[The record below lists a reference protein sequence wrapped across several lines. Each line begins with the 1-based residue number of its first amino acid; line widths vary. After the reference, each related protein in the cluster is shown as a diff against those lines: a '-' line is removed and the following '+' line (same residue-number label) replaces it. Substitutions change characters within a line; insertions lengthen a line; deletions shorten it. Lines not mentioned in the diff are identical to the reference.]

1 MSQESFIE
9 SINNG
14 YKVNGVHFPIGVAK
28 YRGAPIADCK
38 INVPVKMLNR
48 HGLIAGATGTGKT
61 KTLQIVAE
69 GLSKSGVPVMLMDI
83 KGDLSGMAASGE
95 LNGFIEKRY
104 TEMGY
109 TYEPTLFPV
118 ELLTISQEK
127 GTKLKATVIEFGPVL
142 FSRILDLNDT
152 QSGIMSVLFKFSED
166 QALPL
171 LDLKDVIKLIQYATE
186 EGKASIE
193 KSYGK
198 LSSASLG
205 TILRKVIEL
214 QQQGGDLFFGERSFD
229 PVDLMRYDARG
240 YGMVN
245 ILRLVDIQD
254 KPKLFSAF
262 MLQLLA
268 ELYSTLP
275 EVGDMDKP
283 KLVIFIDEAHLIF
296 KEASKVL
303 LEQIETIVKLIRSK
317 GVGIIFC
324 TQNPTDI
331 PDGVLGQ
338 LGLKIQHALR
348 AFTAKDRKGI
358 KQTAENYPFSDYY
371 KTEELLTQIGTAEA
385 MITMLNEK
393 GAPSPLVHLY
403 LTSPQSRMDILNSQ
417 EIDQLVSQS
426 KLAPIY
432 NQDIDRES
440 AHEILTK
447 RIEMI
452 LAEQEAEKQAKIAEK
467 RTSAATTTTN
477 GRVGRPKQEKS
488 FLETAMNSAAGKQIQ
503 RSLVRTLFGV
513 VQKMFK

>member
-1 MSQESFIE
+1 MSNSNFITA
-9 SINNG
+9 INSG
-14 YKVNGVHFPIGVAK
+14 YQVSGVHFPIGVAK
-28 YRGAPIADCK
+28 YDGLPIAECK

-69 GLSKSGVPVMLMDI
+69 GLSKCGVPVMLMDI
-83 KGDLSGMAASGE
+83 KGDLSGMAAAGN

-104 TEMGY
+104 AEMGY
-109 TYEPTLFPV
+109 TYEPTAFPV
-118 ELLTISQEK
+118 ELLTISNEK
-127 GTKLKATVIEFGPVL
+127 GTKLKATVIEFGPIL

-166 QALPL
+166 ESLPL
-171 LDLKDVIKLIQYATE
+171 LDLKDVIKLIQYATA
-186 EGKASIE
+186 EGKATIE
-193 KSYGK
+193 QSYGK

-229 PVDLMRYDARG
+229 PFDLMRTGANG

-268 ELYSTLP
+268 ELYGSLP
-275 EVGDMDKP
+275 EVGDLEKP

-296 KEASKVL
+296 KEASKAL

-324 TQNPTDI
+324 TQNPSDI
-331 PDGVLGQ
+331 PEGVLGQ

-348 AFTAKDRKGI
+348 AFTAKDRKEI
-358 KQTAENYPFSDYY
+358 KQTAANYPFSDFYD
-371 KTEELLTQIGTAEA
+371 TEELLTQIGTAEA

-393 GAPSPLVHLY
+393 GAPTPLVHLY
-403 LTSPQSRMDILNSQ
+403 LTSPQSRMDILSASEIDQQVAQSLIAPKYNQ
-417 EIDQLVSQS
+417 EIDS
-426 KLAPIY
+426 
-432 NQDIDRES
+432 ES
-440 AHEILTK
+440 AHEILNE
-447 RIEMI
+447 RIAR
-452 LAEQEAEKQAKIAEK
+452 LLDDKAAAAEQKAAPKTATRTAKAKE
-467 RTSAATTTTN
+467 
-477 GRVGRPKQEKS
+477 EKS
-488 FLETAMNSAAGKQIQ
+488 FIETALNSAAGKQIQ